1 MSLESRAIDRRA
13 IEAVN
18 WGIPVVNFD
27 RMHQA
32 AVQAGAGFNQIVYW
46 SGLAGW
52 KNQTLTPNPD
62 LIYFKPFFDTKEVG
76 PMVLEIPPAGN
87 DGSITGTI
95 MDVWQAALEDV
106 GPAGIDKGA
115 GGKFLILPPGYTD
128 TTHFGY
134 IVLPSSTY
142 EGFALLR
149 SVLKTRD
156 AAGVKQAVDYGL
168 KIKLYPFSQASNP
181 PETKRVDVLGKVFDS
196 TINYDLTFFTSLN
209 RIVQY
214 EPWLERDKAMIDM
227 LRSIGIEQGKP
238 FAPDAKTQATLTAAA
253 KEAHAWFNARYE
265 TAFAPYFDGRKWFI
279 PATPELMAVA
289 ASFYEEVNAYPI
301 DARGLT
307 DYWAFS
313 TVKHLGEGQ
322 FYLMSILDAL
332 GKPFD
337 GNKNYHL
344 RVPANAPVTQ
354 YWSAVVYDRA
364 THTLIREASS
374 QGKSSQT
381 EGLKINADG
390 SVDLYFGPNAPEG
403 YEANWSP
410 TNPGGQ
416 FEVLFR
422 LYGPQKPLFDKTW
435 VLPDIEEVM

>member
-1 MSLESRAIDRRA
+1 MRAGSRTT
-13 IEAVN
+13 
-18 WGIPVVNFD
+18 
-27 RMHQA
+27 
-32 AVQAGAGFNQIVYW
+32 
-46 SGLAGW
+46 GLS
-52 KNQTLTPNPD
+52 PRS
-62 LIYFKPFFDTKEVG
+62 
-76 PMVLEIPPAGN
+76 
-87 DGSITGTI
+87 SI
-95 MDVWQAALEDV
+95 
-106 GPAGIDKGA
+106 
-115 GGKFLILPPGYTD
+115 
-128 TTHFGY
+128 
-134 IVLPSSTY
+134 
-142 EGFALLR
+142 
-149 SVLKTRD
+149 
-156 AAGVKQAVDYGL
+156 
-168 KIKLYPFSQASNP
+168 
-181 PETKRVDVLGKVFDS
+181 
-196 TINYDLTFFTSLN
+196 
-209 RIVQY
+209 
-214 EPWLERDKAMIDM
+214 
-227 LRSIGIEQGKP
+227 
-238 FAPDAKTQATLTAAA
+238 
-253 KEAHAWFNARYE
+253 
-265 TAFAPYFDGRKWFI
+265 
-279 PATPELMAVA
+279 
-289 ASFYEEVNAYPI
+289 
-301 DARGLT
+301 
-307 DYWAFS
+307 
-313 TVKHLGEGQ
+313 LGEGQ